1 MGWWSSS
8 GTTSPSTGWAGE
20 LSDSDLVERFRSR
33 DVRALAR
40 AISLVEKRDP
50 AIRELE
56 AALKDEPRAYVVGFT
71 GAPGTGKSS
80 LVDALVASL
89 RKQDRSVAVVAT
101 DPNSP
106 FTGGA
111 ILGDR
116 IRMQRHA
123 LDPRVFIRSMGARGH
138 LGGLSLAARES
149 IRLLGA
155 FGFDPVILETVGVGQ
170 SELEVAAIADTTVV
184 VLTPNLGD
192 GVQMIKAGILEIAD
206 IFVVNKADLEGHHRA
221 VTELR
226 SMLSLSNI
234 PGAPRTWKPPI
245 IPTSA
250 TRSEGIDEL
259 WAAIESHRKYLAG
272 TGRGKQLA
280 AERLKEETAEVAAE
294 IARDRVRR
302 ALADDPALAERL
314 FEEGTP
320 YRTAEDIL
328 DRKR

>member
-1 MGWWSSS
+1 M
-8 GTTSPSTGWAGE
+8 AGE
-20 LSDSDLVERFRSR
+20 LSETVERLAERFRSG

-50 AIRELE
+50 VARGLQQ
-56 AALKDEPRAYVVGFT
+56 ALKDRAQAYVVGFT
-71 GAPGTGKSS
+71 GAPGTGKST
-80 LVDALVASL
+80 LVDVLVTLL
-89 RKQDRSVAVVAT
+89 RKLDRSVAVVAT

-106 FTGGA
+106 FSGGA

-123 LDPRVFIRSMGARGH
+123 LDPKVFIRSMGARGH
-138 LGGLSLAARES
+138 LGGLSLAARET

-170 SELEVAAIADTTVV
+170 SELEVAAVADTTIV

-206 IFVVNKADLEGHHRA
+206 IFVVNKADLEGSNRA

-226 SMLSLSNI
+226 GMLSLSNI
-234 PGAPRTWKPPI
+234 PGTPKVWKPPI
-245 IPTSA
+245 IATSA
-250 TRSEGIDEL
+250 AKQEGIDRLWEAVLAHRRHLESSGRDREL
-259 WAAIESHRKYLAG
+259 AR
-272 TGRGKQLA
+272 Q
-280 AERLKEETAEVAAE
+280 RLEDETAEAAAE

-302 ALADDPALAERL
+302 ALAEDPTLAERL
-314 FEEGTP
+314 VGEGTP
-320 YRTAEDIL
+320 YGTAEEIL

>member
-1 MGWWSSS
+1 L
-8 GTTSPSTGWAGE
+8 ADE
-20 LSDSDLVERFRSR
+20 LRQSDLAERFRSG
-33 DVRALAR
+33 DIRALAR

-50 AIRELE
+50 AVRGLE
-56 AALKDEPRAYVVGFT
+56 AALKDQPKAYVIGFT
-71 GAPGTGKSS
+71 GAPGTGKST
-80 LVDALVASL
+80 LVDALIASL
-89 RKQDRSVAVVAT
+89 RKLERSVAVIAT

-226 SMLSLSNI
+226 SMLSLSNM
-234 PGAPRTWKPPI
+234 PGAPKAWKPPI

-250 TRSEGIDEL
+250 TRSEGIDHL
-259 WAAIESHRKYLAG
+259 WTAIESHRKYLAS
-272 TGRGKQLA
+272 TGRGEQLA

-302 ALADDPALAERL
+302 ALADDPALAEHL
-314 FEEGTP
+314 LEEGTP
-320 YRTAEDIL
+320 YGTAEEIL
-328 DRKR
+328 DRKP

>member
-1 MGWWSSS
+1 LCS
-8 GTTSPSTGWAGE
+8 GTTSRSIGWAGD
-20 LSDSDLVERFRSR
+20 LSDSDLAQRFRSG

-50 AIRELE
+50 SIRDLE
-56 AALKDEPRAYVVGFT
+56 EALKDLDPAYVVGFT
-71 GAPGTGKSS
+71 GAPGTGKST
-80 LVDALVASL
+80 LVDGLVTLL
-89 RKQDRSVAVVAT
+89 RKQDRSVAVIAT

-123 LDPRVFIRSMGARGH
+123 LDPKVFIRSMGARGH
-138 LGGLSLAARES
+138 LGGLSLAARET

-170 SELEVAAIADTTVV
+170 SELEVAAVADTTVV

-221 VTELR
+221 VTEVR
-226 SMLSLSNI
+226 GMLSL
-234 PGAPRTWKPPI
+234 APKGGWKPPI
-245 IPTSA
+245 IATSA
-250 TRSEGIDEL
+250 AKQEGIDEL
-259 WAAIESHRKYLAG
+259 WEAVLAHRRHLVS
-272 TGRGKQLA
+272 TGRARELA
-280 AERLKEETAEVAAE
+280 EKRLKDETGEVAAE
-294 IARDRVRR
+294 LARERVRH
-302 ALADDPALAERL
+302 ALSEDPALEQRL
-314 FEEGTP
+314 LEEGTP
-320 YRTAEDIL
+320 YRMAEEIL
-328 DRKR
+328 DRGR